1 MPIWTPSLRDA
12 SRAMSS
18 PTRVIL
24 NAVCLIAS
32 ATVCMSAVLG
42 SDLSTDAM
50 TPGPETPTLM
60 TSSPSPLPCTAP
72 AMKGESSTMIEKM
85 TSLAAP

>member
-1 MPIWTPSLRDA
+1 
-12 SRAMSS
+12 MSS

-24 NAVCLIAS
+24 NAVALMVS
-32 ATVCMSAVLG
+32 ATVWKSAVDGRLRMA
-42 SDLSTDAM
+42 DTM

-60 TSSPSPLPCTAP
+60 TSSASPGPCTAP
-72 AMKGESSTMIEKM
+72 AMKGESSTMFEKI